1 MSFSKTSFSEL
12 LVDLSEEQQEIVAG
26 GATRQF
32 EQTYVKE
39 EYTEEHS
46 QSSPETTGNAPVG
59 FNSTLFWTPLLFGV
73 NPLNINTPD
82 ALKNSLHLT

>member
-1 MSFSKTSFSEL
+1 MSFSEISFSEL
-12 LVDLSEEQQEIVAG
+12 LLELSEEQQEIVAG

-39 EYTEEHS
+39 EYREEHS
-46 QSSPETTGNAPVG
+46 ENTGNAPVG

-73 NPLNINTPD
+73 NSLNINTPD